1 MSRVDVGTLQRL
13 MARTWPG
20 LEQDRLGQWELRAA
34 GGFTGRANSALPV
47 GDPSMGLDEALDRVQ
62 RWYRERGLAPRVQ
75 VPATL
80 DGSPGP
86 SDQVAE
92 LCERRGW
99 AAEPWTLVMVRELSA
114 TGPSRSDDLGRPAL
128 DLAWAREPDDAWLD
142 VYHYRGSQLPASAR
156 RVITAAPAW
165 YLTARRQG
173 ELVGIGRSAVAGGVV
188 VLAAIEVV
196 PAQRRR
202 GFGAVITQALADR
215 GADEGAMLSA
225 LQVFAHN
232 EPAVRLYRG
241 LGYADHHRY
250 RYQYEREGSYG
261 SA

>member
-1 MSRVDVGTLQRL
+1 VSRVDVGTLQRL

-47 GDPSMGLDEALDRVQ
+47 GDPGMGLDEALDRVQ

-114 TGPSRSDDLGRPAL
+114 TGPSR
-128 DLAWAREPDDAWLD
+128 
-142 VYHYRGSQLPASAR
+142 
-156 RVITAAPAW
+156 
-165 YLTARRQG
+165 
-173 ELVGIGRSAVAGGVV
+173 
-188 VLAAIEVV
+188 
-196 PAQRRR
+196 
-202 GFGAVITQALADR
+202 
-215 GADEGAMLSA
+215 
-225 LQVFAHN
+225 
-232 EPAVRLYRG
+232 
-241 LGYADHHRY
+241 
-250 RYQYEREGSYG
+250 
-261 SA
+261 